1 MKATLVF
8 DGDCG
13 FCTSA
18 ANFAAAKSR
27 IGLQVVPWQRAD
39 LKAFGLTESQASAK
53 VQLHLEGQNFAGHEC
68 FAKLIELQGGWLNRL
83 VGRAITIVPLS
94 WLAALGYHLIAR
106 FRHRLPGGTPACKIE
121 PK

>member
-39 LKAFGLTESQASAK
+39 LASLGLTESQASAK
-53 VQLHLEGQNFAGHEC
+53 VQLHLDGLSFAGHEC

-83 VGRAITIVPLS
+83 VGRVMTVAPFS
-94 WLAALGYHLIAR
+94 WLAAIGYWLIAR

>member
-13 FCTSA
+13 FCTTA

-27 IGLQVVPWQRAD
+27 LDLQTVPWQRAD
-39 LKAFGLTESQASAK
+39 LASLGLTVDQAKAK
-53 VQLHLEGQNFAGHEC
+53 VQLHLDDQNFAGHEC

-83 VGRAITIVPLS
+83 FGRALTVAPLS
-94 WLAALGYHLIAR
+94 WLAALGYNLTAR